1 MTSGANDRWALGR
14 RRIRAAEM
22 PGARIRGVALLTG
35 WGDGVDALGLPEV
48 GAARGLVPVPTP
60 ALEDNRFRRVTR
72 ECLLSV
78 MVVRKAVADGGFDAT
93 ALAGDRTGLIYV
105 SATAYAAA
113 NRAFLEDESSTPL
126 HFPYTAPSAVPGEA
140 TIEFGIRGPYVTLM
154 GGGAT
159 TLAGLWY
166 AARWLARGV
175 ADRVVILAVEAMQE
189 VGDLFARARRL
200 YDGPLVEG
208 AACLILEPGDG
219 PVLRWSSI
227 TTPRGLVTT
236 GVADVLDAVLQGVN
250 PRSVA
255 SCVRGHAPGRAE
267 RHALGARGIVAD
279 PTVPT
284 QLGETLACGPL
295 IGLAHA
301 RALGLEGPCLLTA
314 AWRGEYGAALW
325 PL

>member
-1 MTSGANDRWALGR
+1 M
-14 RRIRAAEM
+14 
-22 PGARIRGVALLTG
+22 
-35 WGDGVDALGLPEV
+35 GLPEV
-48 GAARGLVPVPTP
+48 RAAMGLVPVPTP
-60 ALEDNRFRRVTR
+60 ALEGDRFRRVTR

-78 MVVRKAVADGGFDAT
+78 MAVRKAVADGGLDAK

-113 NRAFLEDESSTPL
+113 NRAFLDDEGSTAL

-140 TIEFGIRGPYVTLM
+140 TIEFGIRGPYVNLM

-159 TLAGLWY
+159 TLQGLWY
-166 AARWLARGV
+166 AARWLADRT
-175 ADRVVILAVEAMQE
+175 ADRVVILAVEAMHE
-189 VGDLFARARRL
+189 VRDFFARARRL

-208 AACLILEPGDG
+208 ATCLILEPGDG
-219 PVLRWSSI
+219 RVLRWASI
-227 TTPRGLVTT
+227 TTGRALVRA
-236 GVADVLDAVLQGVN
+236 GVAAVLDAVLQGVS

-255 SCVRGHAPGRAE
+255 SGVRGQAPGRAE
-267 RHALGARGIVAD
+267 LRALGARGIVSGPA
-279 PTVPT
+279 VPT
-284 QLGETLACGPL
+284 RLGEALACAPL

-301 RALGLEGPCLLTA
+301 RASGLEGPCLLTA